1 MSHAVDRHD
10 ASDADARNPLTRRKL
25 VAAGVAGG
33 LGVGLA
39 ASSESAA
46 TADSGEATHGRRGT
60 TVVEFRGRIE
70 QSGSSGQTFTSLG
83 FLTKVS
89 HIPRSDLFD
98 GKPHAVSTALLTAVA
113 KGDLRARVLDMSVH
127 SLDIV
132 GAMTIYQRKHGGA
145 DFADAASFKVG
156 HAVARYDLVLQ
167 DILTVYAPASGLPTL
182 TGDMTQTTARALT
195 GPLAGMTF
203 GRRGS
208 RLRMFATG
216 LGQLTDPVTLNAQLE
231 IAGNWSAE

>member
-1 MSHAVDRHD
+1 MSHTDDRHD
-10 ASDADARNPLTRRKL
+10 ASDSDTRGALTRRNL
-25 VAAGVAGG
+25 VAAGMAGS

-39 ASSESAA
+39 ASASSAA
-46 TADSGEATHGRRGT
+46 AAGSGDASHGRRGT

-89 HIPRSDLFD
+89 HIARSHLFD
-98 GKPHAVSTALLTAVA
+98 GSPHSVSTALLTAVA
-113 KGDLRARVLDMSVH
+113 DGDLRARVLDMSVH

-132 GAMTIYQRKHGGA
+132 GTMTIYQRMHGGA
-145 DFADAASFKVG
+145 DFADPASFKVG

-182 TGDMTQTTARALT
+182 TGDMTQTKAGALT
-195 GPLAGMTF
+195 GPLAGKTF
-203 GRRGS
+203 GQRGT

-216 LGQLTDPVTLNAQLE
+216 LGRLTDPVTLNAQLE
-231 IAGNWSAE
+231 IAGNWAAE

>member
-1 MSHAVDRHD
+1 MSHADHQD
-10 ASDADARNPLTRRKL
+10 ASDSGTPSPLTRRKL

-39 ASSESAA
+39 
-46 TADSGEATHGRRGT
+46 TSGEAAAAVDRGNASHGRRGT
-60 TVVEFRGRIE
+60 TVVEFRGRID
-70 QSGSSGQTFTSLG
+70 QSGSSGQTFTSRG

-89 HIPRSDLFD
+89 HIARSDLFD
-98 GKPHAVSTALLTAVA
+98 GSPHSVSTALLTVVA
-113 KGDLRARVLDMSVH
+113 HGDLRARVLDMSVH

-132 GAMTIYQRKHGGA
+132 GEMTIYQRKHGGA
-145 DFADAASFKVG
+145 DFTDPASFKVG
-156 HAVARYDLVLQ
+156 HAVARYDLDLQ
-167 DILTVYAPASGLPTL
+167 DVLAVYAAGSGLPTL
-182 TGDMTQTTARALT
+182 TGDMTQTRARELR

-203 GRRGS
+203 GRRGT

-231 IAGNWSAE
+231 VAGNWSAE